1 MSKRL
6 FSTIFSFFIIASTFT
21 LFASPSISVQPEP
34 KELNLFRRAYPDL
47 TFKSTYDAKVKDFLI
62 TITCEDRTADFY
74 WQKGSLLPPQELQ
87 NAEKYWTLLYS
98 YVDKIPDP
106 KDFTPEDIERI
117 RNFSS
122 KENRTNGAK
131 TPPFFY
137 DLIYDCK
144 TRAALEKHIIKHT
157 FLGKNT
163 IIHERIKEPLLRVEK
178 KILDEAKVTPEVQT
192 FIDNLLSADCYN
204 WREIQDSGNRSFHS
218 LGIALDILPKGW
230 GQKNVYWAWRR
241 DFDKDWM
248 LLPLNRRW
256 TPPEKVIEI
265 FESEGF
271 IYGGKWIIW
280 DNMHFEYHPEIILYN
295 SSQNSKAAS
304 NTSSNKLS
312 STSR

>member
-34 KELNLFRRAYPDL
+34 KELNLFKRAYPDL

-74 WQKGSLLPPQELQ
+74 WQNGSLLPPQEVQ
-87 NAEKYWTLLYS
+87 NAENYWTLLYS

-163 IIHERIKEPLLRVEK
+163 IIHERIKEPLRRVEK

-295 SSQNSKAAS
+295 SSPSSKAAS
-304 NTSSNKLS
+304 NT
-312 STSR
+312 TR